1 LRLFPS
7 AGPQDFGNAGAR
19 FPLAAQVDGAEHS
32 LIVLPI
38 GEAGS
43 IRPIRRFLA
52 DARREAS
59 SDLVHGCGFGAT
71 RTSVEFEF
79 NLSGSGA

>member
-1 LRLFPS
+1 VHFT
-7 AGPQDFGNAGAR
+7 A
-19 FPLAAQVDGAEHS
+19 AAQVDGAEYFFR
-32 LIVLPI
+32 VLPI

-43 IRPIRRFLA
+43 IRPIRRFRA

-59 SDLVHGCGFGAT
+59 SDLVHGCGFSAT
-71 RTSVEFEF
+71 RISVEFEF